1 MTSSLAAIAADFD
14 EEFYFSGT
22 WSLLHKPDHYEEKV
36 VMGEWS
42 DYFEDFPEEDPA
54 NFGKRNPDSLEGV
67 MESTKK
73 RVRERSIAERDEVRK
88 KLSEAFS
95 RDNSKKN

>member
-1 MTSSLAAIAADFD
+1 
-14 EEFYFSGT
+14 
-22 WSLLHKPDHYEEKV
+22 
-36 VMGEWS
+36 MGEWS

-54 NFGKRNPDSLEGV
+54 NFSKRDPDPLEGV

-88 KLSEAFS
+88 NLTKLSPETTQRRTNPGFE
-95 RDNSKKN
+95 